1 MGKVKIS
8 EIENIAA
15 EMSALEGSSAAYIDS
30 TVSLITELETVNK
43 NIDMK
48 NQEVNVLM
56 TKLRNIQS
64 SLANTKKN
72 NVGIIEGLKKV
83 FEVENTMNSDEGE
96 PI

>member
-30 TVSLITELETVNK
+30 TASLITELETVNK

-72 NVGIIEGLKKV
+72 NVAVIEGLKKV
-83 FEVENTMNSDEGE
+83 FEVENTMNGDEGE
-96 PI
+96 PV